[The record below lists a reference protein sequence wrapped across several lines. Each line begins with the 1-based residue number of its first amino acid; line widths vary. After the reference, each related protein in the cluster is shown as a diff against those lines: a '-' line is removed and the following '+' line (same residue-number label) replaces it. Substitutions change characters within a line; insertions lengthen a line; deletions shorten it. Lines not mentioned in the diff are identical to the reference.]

1 MIKQLDKWHRTRAGL
16 SVFAVAEL
24 VIAYGFGSLA
34 IDRGNL
40 WWYLLTL
47 VFLFGSLQNF
57 FRLIGTYSH
66 GRR

>member
-1 MIKQLDKWHRTRAGL
+1 MFNRLDKWHRTRSGL
-16 SVFAVAEL
+16 VLFAISEL

-47 VFLFGSLQNF
+47 IFLVGSLQNF
-57 FRLIGTYSH
+57 IRLIGTYVH
-66 GRR
+66 GK